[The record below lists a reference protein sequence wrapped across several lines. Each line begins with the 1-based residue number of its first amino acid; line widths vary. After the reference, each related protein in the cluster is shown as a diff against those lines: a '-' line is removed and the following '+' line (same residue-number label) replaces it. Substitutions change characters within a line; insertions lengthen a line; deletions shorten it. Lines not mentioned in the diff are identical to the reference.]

1 MDQKMMVV
9 DMEIR
14 GRWVTLGALVAHN
27 GENGKLVI
35 KNSMLA
41 HLLHVTDDV
50 TILQQKIHELPNVN
64 YTYSGNGTCT
74 VTFANWHKYQ
84 VDSSAE
90 RVAKYRRSV
99 TMQEEKKK
107 KKRKRIIQTPEKS
120 GGITANSLISL
131 YCELFKQRYGQ
142 NPVIGR
148 KEAGIAVRLT
158 KVDNIKDLIKK
169 YIDSDSKF
177 ITDNKHA
184 FNILESQLHKLQIE
198 GNDGWD

>member
-1 MDQKMMVV
+1 MDQKMMII
-9 DMEIR
+9 DMESR

-35 KNSMLA
+35 KNSMLS

-64 YTYSGNGTCT
+64 YTCLGNDSCT
-74 VTFANWHKYQ
+74 VTFQNWHKYQ

-90 RVAKYRRSV
+90 RVAKYRHSV

-107 KKRKRIIQTPEKS
+107 KKRKRIIQTPEES
-120 GGITANSLISL
+120 GGVTANSLL
-131 YCELFKQRYGQ
+131 KRYCELFKVRYGQ

-148 KEAGIAVRLT
+148 KEAGIAVRLA
-158 KVDNIKDLIKK
+158 KVENIEALIKK
-169 YIDSDSKF
+169 YIDSDNKF
-177 ITDNKHA
+177 ITENKHA

-198 GNDGWD
+198 DNDGWN